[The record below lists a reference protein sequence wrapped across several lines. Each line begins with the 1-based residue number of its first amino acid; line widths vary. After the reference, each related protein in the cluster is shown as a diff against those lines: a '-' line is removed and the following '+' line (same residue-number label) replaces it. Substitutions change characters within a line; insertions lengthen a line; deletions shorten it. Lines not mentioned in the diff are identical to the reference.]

1 MQRIRQ
7 TMTGTSPSSATTTA
21 GTSYAAGLDACDS
34 LTIIGSLV
42 GATGGTLDV
51 YVQTSYDGGTTWF
64 DFAHFTQLS
73 AGAAA
78 VKYAWHV
85 SRASER
91 TTITTIG
98 SATTPALAAGTIMS
112 GGWGNMMRLVFVSGA
127 GTSAGA
133 AQSVQVLGIKNV
145 H

>member
-7 TMTGTSPSSATTTA
+7 TMSGTSPAAASTAA
-21 GTSYAAGLDACDS
+21 GTSYALGLDACDS
-34 LTIIGSLV
+34 LTIIGALQ

-51 YVQTSYDGGTTWF
+51 YVQTSWDEGTTWY

-78 VKYAWHV
+78 IKHAWHV

-91 TTITTIG
+91 TTITTVG
-98 SATTPALAAGTIMS
+98 TGTSPALAVGTIMS
-112 GGWGNMMRLVFVSGA
+112 GGWGNMMRLVFVAGV
-127 GTSAGA
+127 GTSVGA
-133 AQSVQVLGIKNV
+133 AQSVSVFGIKNL